1 MFNYFKIWQKFL
13 EHMHDK
19 KRKEVGLVATISSIF
34 ALRTCGIA
42 MCLCINMND
51 QIVVLHII
59 RLWIE
64 DEYVINHVLCLV
76 TRFIPFPVT
85 KRRQKFSWMCFS
97 PAIIITSIQ
106 FLFLSTHFIIM
117 ILKLGILLRGKQ
129 IIVIVVNVH
138 IQLLFV
144 AVAKLLLIWFCG
156 SNM

>member
-1 MFNYFKIWQKFL
+1 MTKFL

-51 QIVVLHII
+51 QNVVLHII

-85 KRRQKFSWMCFS
+85 KRRQKFSWMCFFS
-97 PAIIITSIQ
+97 RHHYNFHSIP
-106 FLFLSTHFIIM
+106 F
-117 ILKLGILLRGKQ
+117 
-129 IIVIVVNVH
+129 
-138 IQLLFV
+138 FV
-144 AVAKLLLIWFCG
+144 YAFYNYDSKARYLAQRQTNNCNCCQRAHTASFRCCRKMLLLIWFCG